1 VGLRHTDDNGNGNAI
16 HLEDATIQG
25 FTSC

>member
-1 VGLRHTDDNGNGNAI
+1 VGLRQLADGNGI

-25 FTSC
+25 FTSCC